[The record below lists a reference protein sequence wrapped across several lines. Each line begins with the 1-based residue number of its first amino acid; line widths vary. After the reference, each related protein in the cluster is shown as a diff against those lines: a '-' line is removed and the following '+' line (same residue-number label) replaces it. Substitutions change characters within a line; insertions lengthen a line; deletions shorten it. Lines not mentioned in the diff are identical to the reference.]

1 MSEGTSFTG
10 TWRTK
15 LQQADT
21 TSEQDVLTAYA
32 DLPVRLATQ
41 AAQNYR
47 NQRQRGEKS
56 TVLNYAVSDAAAEA
70 VEAIKSAL
78 DSYDGLR
85 TNANRSVTALGQ
97 AQVAGLVTQGQL
109 TAAMAQLQAF
119 QAARE
124 AAEELETERRRRERL
139 NAIVAAR
146 RQGRQMYNDRMAGI
160 TALSDG
166 GASLRM
172 RVHTLYAP

>member
-1 MSEGTSFTG
+1 
-10 TWRTK
+10 
-15 LQQADT
+15 
-21 TSEQDVLTAYA
+21 
-32 DLPVRLATQ
+32 
-41 AAQNYR
+41 
-47 NQRQRGEKS
+47 
-56 TVLNYAVSDAAAEA
+56 
-70 VEAIKSAL
+70 
-78 DSYDGLR
+78 
-85 TNANRSVTALGQ
+85 
-97 AQVAGLVTQGQL
+97 
-109 TAAMAQLQAF
+109 MAQLQAF